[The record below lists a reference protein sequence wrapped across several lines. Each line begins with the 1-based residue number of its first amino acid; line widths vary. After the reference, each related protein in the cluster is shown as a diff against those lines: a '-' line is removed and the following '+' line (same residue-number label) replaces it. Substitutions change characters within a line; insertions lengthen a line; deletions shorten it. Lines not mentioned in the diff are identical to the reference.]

1 MSALSVE
8 ALLAEAGPLDE
19 SIEEIVESE
28 SLPGKAW
35 AMIRDGQWIF
45 LEELEHTNL
54 LFLRAPMEIPR
65 PPQGEVP
72 AHFYAF
78 LLRYSTLCSQN
89 GGFSM
94 GLDEDGAD
102 AHLIMPVNLTAL
114 NAQEFVQQLRVFA
127 ERLTVWQQEI
137 SKLVNPAP
145 SEESRGSVWEGF
157 QGPGGLGMQV

>member
-19 SIEEIVESE
+19 SIEQIVESE
-28 SLPGKAW
+28 ALPGKAW
-35 AMIRDGQWIF
+35 AMSRDGQWIF
-45 LEELEHTNL
+45 LEQLEDTDL

-72 AHFYAF
+72 AQFYAF

-102 AHLIMPVNLTAL
+102 AQLMMPVNLTAL
-114 NAQEFVQQLRVFA
+114 TAQEFVRQLRVFA
-127 ERLTVWQQEI
+127 ERLAVWQQEI
-137 SKLVNPAP
+137 SKLVQAP